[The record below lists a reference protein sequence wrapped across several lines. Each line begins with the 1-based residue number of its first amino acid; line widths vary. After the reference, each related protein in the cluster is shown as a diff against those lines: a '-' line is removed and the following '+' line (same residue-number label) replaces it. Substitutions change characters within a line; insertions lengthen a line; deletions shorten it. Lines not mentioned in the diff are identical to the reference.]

1 MSRILSY
8 SVDSAKA
15 TKITIIDQADFVMS
29 DVGQDMFQLTMRLPQ
44 TTLIGLSATLG
55 LTSCTDLTSSSSN
68 QHVDKGYYRSISL
81 WTTLEIPVCWEN
93 YSAISALDR
102 DLIKQAVEETWATV
116 VPFDFHG
123 WAQCEESS
131 QGIRIMVDDSNPR
144 AYLGTAIDGEKN
156 GMYLNV
162 TFNTFARGCRV
173 SEVDRR
179 ECVQLSAVHEFGHAI
194 GLDHEQER
202 DDTPEWCRDRE
213 HRYGGGGDTEVG
225 AWVLHSVMNYCNP
238 EWAGNG
244 ELSEGDIETVRTAY
258 RSLIDEHNMS
268 MTQPGGEAGGE
279 PGGEPLLGCLALY
292 NCVEDCFLDSCS
304 EACLR
309 SASPEAVEAYEVL
322 LSCTRDVGCEDI
334 TCSQDVCATEVSAC
348 R

>member
-1 MSRILSY
+1 
-8 SVDSAKA
+8 
-15 TKITIIDQADFVMS
+15 
-29 DVGQDMFQLTMRLPQ
+29 
-44 TTLIGLSATLG
+44 
-55 LTSCTDLTSSSSN
+55 
-68 QHVDKGYYRSISL
+68 
-81 WTTLEIPVCWEN
+81 
-93 YSAISALDR
+93 
-102 DLIKQAVEETWATV
+102 
-116 VPFDFHG
+116 
-123 WAQCEESS
+123 
-131 QGIRIMVDDSNPR
+131 
-144 AYLGTAIDGEKN
+144 
-156 GMYLNV
+156 
-162 TFNTFARGCRV
+162 
-173 SEVDRR
+173 
-179 ECVQLSAVHEFGHAI
+179 
-194 GLDHEQER
+194 
-202 DDTPEWCRDRE
+202 
-213 HRYGGGGDTEVG
+213 
-225 AWVLHSVMNYCNP
+225 MNYCNP

-244 ELSEGDIETVRTAY
+244 ELSEGDIGTVRTAY